1 MLRKSCAVAMRNAIL
16 KNKLNIKFNVNF
28 KDIYTLT
35 VQHILWLLHQ
45 LQAVI
50 IILHIVSLV
59 DITNDRC
66 RMLKNEI
73 RLLFSSAYYINKH
86 ELFVSYMVC
95 PLSIALLKLTT

>member
-1 MLRKSCAVAMRNAIL
+1 MTRKSCAVAMRNAIL

-28 KDIYTLT
+28 KDTLR

-45 LQAVI
+45 LQAII

-59 DITNDRC
+59 DTTNDGC

-73 RLLFSSAYYINKH
+73 RLLFSFAYINEH
-86 ELFVSYMVC
+86 ELFGSYMVC
-95 PLSIALLKLTT
+95 PLPFLN